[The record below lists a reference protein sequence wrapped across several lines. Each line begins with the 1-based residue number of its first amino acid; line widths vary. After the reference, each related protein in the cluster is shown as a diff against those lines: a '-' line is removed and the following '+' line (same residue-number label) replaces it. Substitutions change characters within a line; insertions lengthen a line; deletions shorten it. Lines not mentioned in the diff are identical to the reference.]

1 MRRKYT
7 AFEAR
12 VNCSQL
18 EIGLL
23 PSSIPCVKTFV
34 IAGLGNPG
42 TEYDGTRHNVGF
54 TAMDSIAHSFKIRRF
69 NHNRLTDWAMA
80 DLPLCDGMEPVRVVL
95 LKPRTFMNNSGLAI
109 APMLKERNI
118 PLENLIVIHDEMDLP
133 VGHVR
138 VSFNASA
145 AGHNGV
151 RSIVDNCRGKGFV
164 RIRIGIEKPQSKDGT
179 IDFVLSRFARS
190 EEGDMMDAITRTS
203 AIVKTIIC
211 DGVMAAQSAFNHR
224 VAAD

>member
-18 EIGLL
+18 EIWLL
-23 PSSIPCVKTFV
+23 PSSIPYVKTFM

-54 TAMDSIAHSFKIRRF
+54 MAMDAIAHSFKIRRF
-69 NHNRLTDWAMA
+69 NHNRLADWATA
-80 DLPLCDGMEPVRVVL
+80 DLLLCEGSEPVRVVL
-95 LKPRTFMNNSGLAI
+95 LKSQTFMNNSGIAI
-109 APMLKERNI
+109 APALKERNI

-138 VSFNASA
+138 VSFNASP

-151 RSIVDNCRGKGFV
+151 RSIVDNCGGKGFV

-190 EEGDMMDAITRTS
+190 EEADIMDAISRTP
-203 AIVKTIIC
+203 AIVRTVIC
-211 DGVMAAQSAFNHR
+211 DGVMAAQSMFNRR
-224 VAAD
+224 VASD